1 MPVRVLIYEDNNDLR
16 EGLSFVIRSTEGFEL
31 CGAFGDCLDAVAH
44 LEVLSPDVILMD
56 IEMPGM
62 NGIEGVKQIR
72 KINHDVKIIMLTIF
86 DDQEHVFNALC
97 AGASGYLLK
106 KSPPAKM
113 ADSINEVMEGGAPM
127 SPHIAAKVLQLFSHY
142 RAPQNDYN
150 LSDREKQIL
159 GSLSTGNSFKM
170 ISDELK
176 ISKETVR
183 THIKRIYEKLQVHSQ
198 TEAVSKAL
206 KENLV

>member
-1 MPVRVLIYEDNNDLR
+1 MPARVLIYEDNNDLR
-16 EGLSFVIRSTEGFEL
+16 EGLSYVIKGTNGFEL
-31 CGAFGDCLDAVAH
+31 CGAFGDCLDVVTH
-44 LEVLSPDVILMD
+44 LHVLCPDVILMD

-106 KSPPAKM
+106 KSSPSKM
-113 ADSINEVMEGGAPM
+113 VDSINEVMDGGAPM
-127 SPHIAAKVLQLFSHY
+127 SPHIATMVLQLFSQY

-159 GSLSTGNSFKM
+159 ASLSTGNSFKLIAAELG
-170 ISDELK
+170 ISL
-176 ISKETVR
+176 ETVR